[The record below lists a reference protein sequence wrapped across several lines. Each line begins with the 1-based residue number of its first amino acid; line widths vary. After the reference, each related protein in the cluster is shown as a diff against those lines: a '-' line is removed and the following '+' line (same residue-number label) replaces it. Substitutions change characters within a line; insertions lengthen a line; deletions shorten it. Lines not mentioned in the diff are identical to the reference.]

1 MTDGHSASPTS
12 AATATSVTTTEAPEH
27 DASEGPISQP
37 PATQVS
43 RTTEQL
49 LEIAHKRLYPNYRQ
63 PDFVLVE
70 GRGSVLFDTAGR
82 RYLDM
87 AAGVAVCTL
96 GHAHPGYAAAISAQ
110 VSRLSHASNYF
121 FNEPNIRLADELCQR
136 TGFDRAFFCNSGA
149 EANEALLKL
158 ARRAAFA
165 AGKPNKTK
173 IIAFDNSFHGRTM
186 GALALTGQAK
196 YQAGF
201 GPGVG
206 GVVHVPFGDL
216 AAVEAAMGDDVAA
229 ILVEPVQGEGGVL
242 PAPDGFLQGL
252 RTLCDR
258 HDALLLADE
267 VQTGIGRTGRFL
279 GHEHDRDGHGAQVR
293 VDAVALAKGMGGG
306 FPIGAML
313 CREALSGA
321 LPPGTHGSTYG
332 GNPLG
337 SAAALAVLQA
347 MDNED
352 LVARAAS
359 RGAYLSKLLTKLASE
374 RPDVVEGERGRGLL
388 RALVLHKGQD
398 ARGVLERAR
407 SRGVLFTVAGDR
419 CVRFSPPL
427 IVTEAQLD
435 EAVGALA
442 ASLPT

>member
-1 MTDGHSASPTS
+1 MAEGHSASS
-12 AATATSVTTTEAPEH
+12 AGQGSTVVATEALDH
-27 DASEGPISQP
+27 DASDGPISQP
-37 PATQVS
+37 PDTQVS

-49 LEIAHKRLYPNYRQ
+49 LEMAHKRLYPNYRQ

-70 GRGSVLFDTAGR
+70 GRGAVLFDTAGR

-96 GHAHPGYAAAISAQ
+96 GHAHPGYAAAIASQ
-110 VSRLSHASNYF
+110 VSRLTHVSNYF

-206 GVVHVPFGDL
+206 GVTHVPFGEL

-242 PAPDGFLQGL
+242 PAPEGFLQGL
-252 RTLCDR
+252 RVLCDR
-258 HDALLLADE
+258 HQALLLADE

-279 GHEHDRDGHGAQVR
+279 GHEHDLDEKGATVR
-293 VDAVALAKGMGGG
+293 VDAIALAKGMGGG

-313 CREALSGA
+313 CREALAGA

-359 RGAYLSKLLTKLASE
+359 RGAYLSKLLTELAKT

-388 RALVLHKGQD
+388 RALVLHKGQN

-419 CVRFSPPL
+419 AVRFSPPL
-427 IVTEAQLD
+427 IITEAQLD
-435 EAVGALA
+435 EAVSVLA
-442 ASLPT
+442 ASLAT